1 MPKRRQYS
9 AEEKAAIVMS
19 HLIDQTPISELCEKH
34 QINVNMFYR
43 WQKEF
48 KENAAAA
55 FRKPDVR
62 KQKAEKRK
70 FEELEQQLQKKD
82 GIIAYV
88 TTELMKSKKKYG
100 EI

>member
-1 MPKRRQYS
+1 MPKRRQFS

-19 HLIDQTPISELCEKH
+19 HLVDQIPISDICERH
-34 QINVNMFYR
+34 QIKANMFYR
-43 WQKEF
+43 WQAEF

-62 KQKAEKRK
+62 KQKAERK
-70 FEELEQQLQKKD
+70 QLEQLEEQLQKKD

-88 TTELMKSKKKYG
+88 TTELMKSKKKNG

>member
-1 MPKRRQYS
+1 MPIKRQYR
-9 AEEKAAIVMS
+9 AEEKAAVVMS
-19 HLIDQTPISELCEKH
+19 HLVDQIPISDLCERYDIKA
-34 QINVNMFYR
+34 NTFYR
-43 WQKEF
+43 WQAEF

-62 KQKAEKRK
+62 KQKAERRK
-70 FEELEQQLQKKD
+70 LEELEQQLQKKD

-88 TTELMKSKKKYG
+88 TTELMISKKKNG